1 MSPNV
6 PKIGPRL
13 YTNDLDRFAKKIK
26 KCSLDGPFLGIFG
39 SNFSGF

>member
-13 YTNDLDRFAKKIK
+13 YTNGLDGFAKNLK
-26 KCSLDGPFLGIFG
+26 KLLIRWSFFSDFENIGPKR
-39 SNFSGF
+39 